1 MSPGLHA
8 TPSDGGL
15 LSAAEARTR
24 FLEEAAAIVG
34 ADNVVGSHQEGAYR
48 DPYPLVQ
55 GRTPFP
61 GVMPKTTEEVRALV
75 RLANKTGV
83 PLWTISRGKNN
94 GYGGP
99 EARDP
104 HSVILDLH
112 RMDRIIEVNDEL
124 GYAVLEPGVTF
135 FALAEYI
142 QENNLKVW
150 PSVPSLGWGSVV
162 GNTLDRGW
170 GYTPMG
176 DHSNQQC
183 GMEVV
188 LPDGDLVRTGMSA
201 ITDSPAGPIFKGGY
215 GPGLDGL
222 FFQSNLGIVTQM
234 GIWLLPRPDAFFAG
248 SVITNDESMLPV
260 LIDVLADLRRKDILQ
275 NNPVVG
281 NPVRSAANVSP
292 RARWFDGEGVLPP
305 EAIEAIKSD
314 LGIGEWNARFG
325 LYGDREM
332 ILRRFEIIKERFR
345 DLPEFTVTGEMF
357 EGADGTVPSDIAEQH
372 RNVQAGHP
380 GYYGLQCV
388 KFRGENG
395 GHIGYVPII
404 PATGAAVGEFYQ
416 ESRRIIAE
424 HELDFFAGFHVYP
437 RHVAHTVMIIFN
449 QDSEEDRRRSDLAFR
464 ELAAVAKRYGYSEY
478 RAHVDY
484 MDLVAEQYDFNDH
497 ALRRTQERIKDA
509 LDPNGILSPGKQ
521 GVWPERYRA

>member
-1 MSPGLHA
+1 MA
-8 TPSDGGL
+8 PS
-15 LSAAEARTR
+15 
-24 FLEEAAAIVG
+24 
-34 ADNVVGSHQEGAYR
+34 
-48 DPYPLVQ
+48 
-55 GRTPFP
+55 GRP
-61 GVMPKTTEEVRALV
+61 RA
-75 RLANKTGV
+75 NETGV

-104 HSVILDLH
+104 DSVILDLH

-124 GYAVLEPGVTF
+124 GYAILEPGVTF

-142 QENNLKVW
+142 RENNLKVW

-275 NNPVVG
+275 NNLVVG

-292 RARWFDGEGVLPP
+292 RSRWFDGEGALPV
-305 EAIEAIKSD
+305 EAIEAIKHD

-332 ILRRFEIIKERFR
+332 ILRRYEIIKERFK
-345 DLPEFTVTGEMF
+345 DLPGFTVTGEIF

-395 GHIGYVPII
+395 GAHRLRSDHSGGRCRGGGVLPGEPAHHRRFPRVPQARCAHRDDHLQSGLGRRPPALRSRI
-404 PATGAAVGEFYQ
+404 PRA
-416 ESRRIIAE
+416 
-424 HELDFFAGFHVYP
+424 
-437 RHVAHTVMIIFN
+437 
-449 QDSEEDRRRSDLAFR
+449 RRR
-464 ELAAVAKRYGYSEY
+464 G
-478 RAHVDY
+478 
-484 MDLVAEQYDFNDH
+484 Q
-497 ALRRTQERIKDA
+497 ALRLLGVSRPYR
-509 LDPNGILSPGKQ
+509 LHGPG
-521 GVWPERYRA
+521 R